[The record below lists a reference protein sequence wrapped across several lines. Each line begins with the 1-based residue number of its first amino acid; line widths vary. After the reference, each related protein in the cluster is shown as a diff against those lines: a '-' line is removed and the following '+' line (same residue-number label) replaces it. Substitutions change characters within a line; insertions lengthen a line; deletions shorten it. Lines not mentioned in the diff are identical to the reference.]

1 MSEENHFK
9 VEIVSPEK
17 EIFSSETSLVTI
29 PAYEGEMGILKG
41 HIPIITFLRPGKL
54 KVMKN
59 QQEEKIFFAHRSYF

>member
-9 VEIVSPEK
+9 VEIVSPEN

-41 HIPIITFLRPGKL
+41 HIQ
-54 KVMKN
+54 N
-59 QQEEKIFFAHRSYF
+59 